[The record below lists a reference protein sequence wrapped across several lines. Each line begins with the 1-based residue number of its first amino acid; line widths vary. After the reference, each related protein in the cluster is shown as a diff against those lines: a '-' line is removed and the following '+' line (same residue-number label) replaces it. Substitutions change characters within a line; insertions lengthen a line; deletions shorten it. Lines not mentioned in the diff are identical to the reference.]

1 MINCLT
7 ADSPQEVDDL
17 VSKALSSGGSE
28 WMPKMVDGPV
38 YGHSFTDPDGNV
50 WEVRHMDMT
59 ELPEGA
65 DR

>member
-1 MINCLT
+1 
-7 ADSPQEVDDL
+7 
-17 VSKALSSGGSE
+17 
-28 WMPKMVDGPV
+28 MVDGPV